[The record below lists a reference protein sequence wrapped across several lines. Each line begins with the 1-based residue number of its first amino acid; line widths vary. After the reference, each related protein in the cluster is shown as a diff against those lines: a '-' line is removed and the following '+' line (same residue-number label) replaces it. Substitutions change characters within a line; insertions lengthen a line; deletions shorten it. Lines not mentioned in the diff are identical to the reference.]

1 MELQT
6 AKQRISLLILS
17 FTAASV
23 IGWLCEEIC
32 IYLFY
37 GYFYNRGMLHLT
49 LCPIY
54 GFGACGIWLLLR
66 HVQSM
71 PRFFLFSMAL
81 ASVFEY
87 ACSYLLEWL
96 FHRRYWTYAD
106 WVFSFQDRVSL
117 LSSIGFAL
125 LALAFVRLIVPYL
138 RRRIRSGNDTVFFAG
153 SLCIAALIFGDFL
166 LSAAA

>member
-1 MELQT
+1 MAAERPRITISFRCSSAALGWFFASLT
-6 AKQRISLLILS
+6 SRWITGYSSHSVKYEPSSYGVCAKN
-17 FTAASV
+17 
-23 IGWLCEEIC
+23 GD
-32 IYLFY
+32 
-37 GYFYNRGMLHLT
+37 
-49 LCPIY
+49 
-54 GFGACGIWLLLR
+54 
-66 HVQSM
+66 
-71 PRFFLFSMAL
+71 RFSKV
-81 ASVFEY
+81 VFEY